1 MQKRRG
7 DRMREIMISSTVMI
21 LLVMLFR
28 VIFRGK
34 VRHCLIYAM
43 WLFVALRL
51 LVPVN
56 IGTFSFGVSGM
67 MNQVQDHTENTKEIE
82 NDKMQ
87 EGSLNTLVL
96 HKNTTTN
103 SKMTV
108 PEEKETPAQI
118 SAQEKMQEA
127 WKAYKDKIWLAGTGS
142 ILLVVLVA
150 NIFYVHKLKKNR
162 KSFDKFR
169 EGKLPVY
176 VTENVQVPC
185 LYGVFKTAIY
195 LPVQRLDQ
203 LTEEQVK
210 WIICHEECHYR
221 QRDHIWS
228 LLRILL
234 TAVYWFHP
242 LVWAA
247 AYLSKKDAE
256 ISCDEKVL
264 ANSNLTQKI
273 AYGKTLICVAS
284 RDRKLSVF
292 YPTTAVVGTKKELK
306 NRMRKIVE
314 ENKYKRKAKVVLA
327 VIMATSVV
335 FTFSGC
341 GNVTQKDAQN
351 SSATS
356 DKIEKLQTTKND
368 NSKAVEQEKD
378 TIKDDT
384 KWNEKFTD
392 FLKENQK
399 KYKLFSVVAVGEKR
413 EPVLLVSKK
422 QYASDVLDGL
432 SGKIRTDVTETSEP
446 MKIKTGADVYVLQG
460 DEVKKIDS
468 ISCSSSG
475 EWIHVNEGKVYVD
488 THHSLTGFEW
498 NDGKWTS
505 NEIAQKMDKDYENY
519 DTEFAKQFFWN
530 FEVADSVI
538 FWNNTSKNRKKIET
552 YAVRKN
558 MEERVNNFIR
568 KQIKEGRQ
576 AYIVCPLVEEN
587 EDMEGLQSVIEL
599 AERYQK
605 ETFSEY
611 KVAYLHGKM
620 KPKEK
625 DEIMLKFKDGE
636 IQILIATT
644 VIEVGVNVPNA
655 SIMVVENAE
664 RFGLAQ
670 LHQLRGRV
678 GRGEYQSYCILKYE
692 GNGDTIRQ
700 RMKVMCDTND
710 GFVIS
715 EKDLELRGSGDFFG
729 TEQHGLPEFK
739 IANLFEDIGTLK
751 KVQGLAIKIMED
763 DPLLEKEKNKKLNE
777 LVKEKFSSR
786 IEI

>member
-1 MQKRRG
+1 
-7 DRMREIMISSTVMI
+7 MREIMISSTVMI

-67 MNQVQDHTENTKEIE
+67 MNQVQNHTENTKEIE
-82 NDKMQ
+82 TDKMQ

-108 PEEKETPAQI
+108 LEEKETPAQI

-176 VTENVQVPC
+176 VTESVQVPC

-195 LPVQRLDQ
+195 LPAQRLDQ

-221 QRDHIWS
+221 QGDHIWS

-327 VIMATSVV
+327 VIMVTSVV

-368 NSKAVEQEKD
+368 NSKAAEQEKD

-399 KYKLFSVVAVGEKR
+399 KYKLFSVVTVGEKR

-432 SGKIRTDVTETSEP
+432 SSKIRTDVTETSEP

-552 YAVRKN
+552 DSYGSDSVFRVRLVDGG
-558 MEERVNNFIR
+558 VNFENQAGSDIVRDLKKTEQTVFVCDTSAIY
-568 KQIKEGRQ
+568 KKENKPVLWFNCVNDKKEQRIWSASPSVWDQ
-576 AYIVCPLVEEN
+576 TKWEQYYIV
-587 EDMEGLQSVIEL
+587 EGKK
-599 AERYQK
+599 K
-605 ETFSEY
+605 ESTMLRLRPATFFGKGKAGYEWQQF
-611 KVAYLHGKM
+611 YLT
-620 KPKEK
+620 
-625 DEIMLKFKDGE
+625 KDGKE
-636 IQILIATT
+636 HVTDEDSIIYEPDAVTQEDVDKMGAFIDHLWKNRLEKAECLISTY
-644 VIEVGVNVPNA
+644 EYLDMYSGYGD
-655 SIMVVENAE
+655 IMHEKL
-664 RFGLAQ
+664 LA
-670 LHQLRGRV
+670 
-678 GRGEYQSYCILKYE
+678 
-692 GNGDTIRQ
+692 
-700 RMKVMCDTND
+700 
-710 GFVIS
+710 
-715 EKDLELRGSGDFFG
+715 
-729 TEQHGLPEFK
+729 
-739 IANLFEDIGTLK
+739 
-751 KVQGLAIKIMED
+751 
-763 DPLLEKEKNKKLNE
+763 EKEKMK
-777 LVKEKFSSR
+777 
-786 IEI
+786 

>member
-1 MQKRRG
+1 
-7 DRMREIMISSTVMI
+7 MREIMISSTVMI

-67 MNQVQDHTENTKEIE
+67 MNQVQNHTENTKEIE
-82 NDKMQ
+82 NEKMQ

-142 ILLVVLVA
+142 ILLVVLAA

-195 LPVQRLDQ
+195 LPAQRLDQ

-221 QRDHIWS
+221 QGDHIWS

-264 ANSNLTQKI
+264 ANSNMTQKI

-327 VIMATSVV
+327 VIMVTSVV

-368 NSKAVEQEKD
+368 NSKAAEQEKD

-399 KYKLFSVVAVGEKR
+399 KYKLFSVVTVGEKR
-413 EPVLLVSKK
+413 ESVLLVSKK

-432 SGKIRTDVTETSEP
+432 SSKIRTDVTETSEP

-530 FEVADSVI
+530 FEVVDSVI

-552 YAVRKN
+552 DSYGSDSVFRVRLVDGG
-558 MEERVNNFIR
+558 VNFENQAGSDIVRDLKKTEQTVFVCDTSAIY
-568 KQIKEGRQ
+568 KKENKPVIWFNCVNDKKEQRIWSASPSVWDQ
-576 AYIVCPLVEEN
+576 SKWEQYYTVE
-587 EDMEGLQSVIEL
+587 GKK
-599 AERYQK
+599 K
-605 ETFSEY
+605 ESTMLRLRPATFSGKGKAGYEWQQF
-611 KVAYLHGKM
+611 YLT
-620 KPKEK
+620 
-625 DEIMLKFKDGE
+625 KDGKE
-636 IQILIATT
+636 HVTDEDSIIYDPDAVTQEDVDNMGAFIDHLWKNRLEKAECLISTY
-644 VIEVGVNVPNA
+644 EYLDMYSGYGD
-655 SIMVVENAE
+655 IMHEKL
-664 RFGLAQ
+664 LA
-670 LHQLRGRV
+670 
-678 GRGEYQSYCILKYE
+678 
-692 GNGDTIRQ
+692 
-700 RMKVMCDTND
+700 
-710 GFVIS
+710 
-715 EKDLELRGSGDFFG
+715 
-729 TEQHGLPEFK
+729 
-739 IANLFEDIGTLK
+739 
-751 KVQGLAIKIMED
+751 
-763 DPLLEKEKNKKLNE
+763 EKEKME
-777 LVKEKFSSR
+777 
-786 IEI
+786 

>member
-1 MQKRRG
+1 
-7 DRMREIMISSTVMI
+7 MREIMISSTVMI

-67 MNQVQDHTENTKEIE
+67 MNQVQNHTENTKEIE
-82 NDKMQ
+82 TDKMQ

-118 SAQEKMQEA
+118 SAQEKLQEA
-127 WKAYKDKIWLAGTGS
+127 WKAYKDKIWLAGTCS
-142 ILLVVLVA
+142 ILLVVLAA

-195 LPVQRLDQ
+195 LPAQRLDQ

-221 QRDHIWS
+221 QGDHIWS

-264 ANSNLTQKI
+264 ANSNMTQKI

-327 VIMATSVV
+327 VIMVTSVV

-368 NSKAVEQEKD
+368 NSKAAEQEKD

-399 KYKLFSVVAVGEKR
+399 KYKLFSVVTVGEKR

-432 SGKIRTDVTETSEP
+432 SGKIRTDVTGTSEP

-552 YAVRKN
+552 DSYGSDSVFRVRLVDGG
-558 MEERVNNFIR
+558 VNFENQAGRGIVRDLKKTEQTVFVCDTSAIY
-568 KQIKEGRQ
+568 KKENKPVIWFNCVNDKKEQRIWSASPSVWDQ
-576 AYIVCPLVEEN
+576 SKWEQYYTVE
-587 EDMEGLQSVIEL
+587 GKK
-599 AERYQK
+599 K
-605 ETFSEY
+605 ESTMLRLRPATFSGKGKAGYEWQQF
-611 KVAYLHGKM
+611 YLT
-620 KPKEK
+620 
-625 DEIMLKFKDGE
+625 KDGKE
-636 IQILIATT
+636 HVTDEDSIIYDPDAVTQEDVDNMGAFIDHLWKNRLEKAECLISTY
-644 VIEVGVNVPNA
+644 EYLDMYSGYGD
-655 SIMVVENAE
+655 IMHEKL
-664 RFGLAQ
+664 LA
-670 LHQLRGRV
+670 
-678 GRGEYQSYCILKYE
+678 
-692 GNGDTIRQ
+692 
-700 RMKVMCDTND
+700 
-710 GFVIS
+710 
-715 EKDLELRGSGDFFG
+715 
-729 TEQHGLPEFK
+729 
-739 IANLFEDIGTLK
+739 
-751 KVQGLAIKIMED
+751 
-763 DPLLEKEKNKKLNE
+763 EKEKKK
-777 LVKEKFSSR
+777 
-786 IEI
+786 

>member
-1 MQKRRG
+1 
-7 DRMREIMISSTVMI
+7 MREIMISSTVMI

-67 MNQVQDHTENTKEIE
+67 MNQVQNHTENTKEIE
-82 NDKMQ
+82 TDKMQ

-118 SAQEKMQEA
+118 SAQEKLQEA
-127 WKAYKDKIWLAGTGS
+127 WKAYKDKIWLAGTCS
-142 ILLVVLVA
+142 ILLVVLAA

-195 LPVQRLDQ
+195 LPAQRLDQ

-221 QRDHIWS
+221 QGDHIWS

-264 ANSNLTQKI
+264 ANSNMTQKI

-292 YPTTAVVGTKKELK
+292 YLTTAVVGTKKELK

-327 VIMATSVV
+327 VIMVTSVV

-368 NSKAVEQEKD
+368 NSKAAEQEKD

-399 KYKLFSVVAVGEKR
+399 KYKLFSVVTVGEKR

-432 SGKIRTDVTETSEP
+432 SGKIRTDVTGTSEP

-552 YAVRKN
+552 DSYGSDSVFRVRLVDGG
-558 MEERVNNFIR
+558 VNFENQAGRGIVRDLKKTEQTVFVCDTSAIY
-568 KQIKEGRQ
+568 KKENKPVIWFNCVNDKKEQRIWSASPSVWDQ
-576 AYIVCPLVEEN
+576 TKWEQYYIV
-587 EDMEGLQSVIEL
+587 EGKK
-599 AERYQK
+599 K
-605 ETFSEY
+605 ESTMLRLRPATFSGKGKAGYEWQQF
-611 KVAYLHGKM
+611 YLT
-620 KPKEK
+620 
-625 DEIMLKFKDGE
+625 KDGKE
-636 IQILIATT
+636 HVTDEDSIIYDPDSVTQEDVDNMGAFIDHLWKNRLEKAECLISTY
-644 VIEVGVNVPNA
+644 EYLDMYSGYGD
-655 SIMVVENAE
+655 IMHEKL
-664 RFGLAQ
+664 LA
-670 LHQLRGRV
+670 
-678 GRGEYQSYCILKYE
+678 
-692 GNGDTIRQ
+692 
-700 RMKVMCDTND
+700 
-710 GFVIS
+710 
-715 EKDLELRGSGDFFG
+715 
-729 TEQHGLPEFK
+729 
-739 IANLFEDIGTLK
+739 
-751 KVQGLAIKIMED
+751 
-763 DPLLEKEKNKKLNE
+763 EKEKME
-777 LVKEKFSSR
+777 
-786 IEI
+786 

>member
-1 MQKRRG
+1 
-7 DRMREIMISSTVMI
+7 MREIMISSTVMI

-28 VIFRGK
+28 VIFRGT

-43 WLFVALRL
+43 WFFVALRL

-67 MNQVQDHTENTKEIE
+67 MNQVQNHTENTKEIE

-118 SAQEKMQEA
+118 SAQEKLQEA
-127 WKAYKDKIWLAGTGS
+127 WKAYKDKIWLAGTCS
-142 ILLVVLVA
+142 ILLVVLAA

-185 LYGVFKTAIY
+185 LYGVFKKAIY
-195 LPVQRLDQ
+195 LPAQRLDQ

-221 QRDHIWS
+221 QGDHIWL

-368 NSKAVEQEKD
+368 NSKAAEQEKD

-399 KYKLFSVVAVGEKR
+399 KYKLFSVVTVGEKR

-505 NEIAQKMDKDYENY
+505 NEIAQKMDKDYKNY

-552 YAVRKN
+552 DSYGSDSVFRVRLVDGGVNFENQAGRGIVRDLKKTEQTVFVCDTSAIYKKENKPVIWFNCVNDKKEQRIWSASPSVWDQTKWEQYYVITSGSKKKDGTMLRLRPATFSGKGKAGYEWQQFYLTKDGKEHVTDEDSIIYDPDAVTQEDVDKMGAFIDHLWKN
-558 MEERVNNFIR
+558 RLEKAECLISTY
-568 KQIKEGRQ
+568 E
-576 AYIVCPLVEEN
+576 YL
-587 EDMEGLQSVIEL
+587 DMYSDYGDIMHEKLL
-599 AERYQK
+599 AE
-605 ETFSEY
+605 EE
-611 KVAYLHGKM
+611 KM
-620 KPKEK
+620 E
-625 DEIMLKFKDGE
+625 
-636 IQILIATT
+636 
-644 VIEVGVNVPNA
+644 
-655 SIMVVENAE
+655 
-664 RFGLAQ
+664 
-670 LHQLRGRV
+670 
-678 GRGEYQSYCILKYE
+678 
-692 GNGDTIRQ
+692 
-700 RMKVMCDTND
+700 
-710 GFVIS
+710 
-715 EKDLELRGSGDFFG
+715 
-729 TEQHGLPEFK
+729 
-739 IANLFEDIGTLK
+739 
-751 KVQGLAIKIMED
+751 
-763 DPLLEKEKNKKLNE
+763 
-777 LVKEKFSSR
+777 
-786 IEI
+786 

>member
-1 MQKRRG
+1 
-7 DRMREIMISSTVMI
+7 MREIMISSTVMI

-82 NDKMQ
+82 TDKMQ

-127 WKAYKDKIWLAGTGS
+127 WKAYKDKIWLAGTCS
-142 ILLVVLVA
+142 ILLVVLAA

-195 LPVQRLDQ
+195 LPAQRLDQ

-221 QRDHIWS
+221 QGDHIWS

-327 VIMATSVV
+327 VIMVTSVV

-368 NSKAVEQEKD
+368 NSKAAEQEKD

-399 KYKLFSVVAVGEKR
+399 KYKLFSVVTVGEKR

-552 YAVRKN
+552 DSYGSDSVFRVRLVDGG
-558 MEERVNNFIR
+558 VNFENQAGRGIVRDLKKTEQTVFVCDTSAIY
-568 KQIKEGRQ
+568 KKENKPVIWFNCVNDKKEQRIWSASPSVWDQ
-576 AYIVCPLVEEN
+576 TKWEQYYIV
-587 EDMEGLQSVIEL
+587 EGKK
-599 AERYQK
+599 K
-605 ETFSEY
+605 ESTMLRLRPATFFGKGKAGYEWQQF
-611 KVAYLHGKM
+611 YLT
-620 KPKEK
+620 
-625 DEIMLKFKDGE
+625 KDGKE
-636 IQILIATT
+636 HVTDEDSIIYDPDAVTQEDVDKMGAFIDHLWKNRLEKAECLISTY
-644 VIEVGVNVPNA
+644 EYLDMYSGYGD
-655 SIMVVENAE
+655 IMHEKL
-664 RFGLAQ
+664 LA
-670 LHQLRGRV
+670 
-678 GRGEYQSYCILKYE
+678 
-692 GNGDTIRQ
+692 
-700 RMKVMCDTND
+700 
-710 GFVIS
+710 
-715 EKDLELRGSGDFFG
+715 
-729 TEQHGLPEFK
+729 
-739 IANLFEDIGTLK
+739 
-751 KVQGLAIKIMED
+751 
-763 DPLLEKEKNKKLNE
+763 EKEKME
-777 LVKEKFSSR
+777 
-786 IEI
+786 

>member
-1 MQKRRG
+1 
-7 DRMREIMISSTVMI
+7 MREIMISSTVMI

-67 MNQVQDHTENTKEIE
+67 MNQVQNHTENTKEIE
-82 NDKMQ
+82 TDKMQ

-118 SAQEKMQEA
+118 SAQEKLQEA
-127 WKAYKDKIWLAGTGS
+127 WKAYKDKIWLAGTCS
-142 ILLVVLVA
+142 ILLVVLAA

-176 VTENVQVPC
+176 VTESVQVPC

-195 LPVQRLDQ
+195 LPAQRLDQ

-368 NSKAVEQEKD
+368 NSKVAEQEKD

-399 KYKLFSVVAVGEKR
+399 KYKLFSVVTVGEKR

-552 YAVRKN
+552 DSYGSDSVFRVRLVDGG
-558 MEERVNNFIR
+558 VNFENQAGSDIVRDLKKTEQTVFVCDTSAIY
-568 KQIKEGRQ
+568 KKENKPVIWFNCVNDKKEQRIWSASPSVWDQ
-576 AYIVCPLVEEN
+576 SKWEQYYTVE
-587 EDMEGLQSVIEL
+587 GKK
-599 AERYQK
+599 K
-605 ETFSEY
+605 ESTMLRLRPAAFSGKGKAGYEWQQF
-611 KVAYLHGKM
+611 YLT
-620 KPKEK
+620 
-625 DEIMLKFKDGE
+625 KDGKE
-636 IQILIATT
+636 HVTDEDSIIYDPDAVTQEDVDKMGAFIDHLWKNRLEKAECLISTY
-644 VIEVGVNVPNA
+644 EYLDMYSGYGD
-655 SIMVVENAE
+655 IMHEKL
-664 RFGLAQ
+664 LA
-670 LHQLRGRV
+670 
-678 GRGEYQSYCILKYE
+678 
-692 GNGDTIRQ
+692 
-700 RMKVMCDTND
+700 
-710 GFVIS
+710 
-715 EKDLELRGSGDFFG
+715 
-729 TEQHGLPEFK
+729 
-739 IANLFEDIGTLK
+739 
-751 KVQGLAIKIMED
+751 
-763 DPLLEKEKNKKLNE
+763 EKEKMK
-777 LVKEKFSSR
+777 
-786 IEI
+786 

>member
-1 MQKRRG
+1 
-7 DRMREIMISSTVMI
+7 MREIMISSTVMI

-67 MNQVQDHTENTKEIE
+67 MNQVQNHTENTKEIE
-82 NDKMQ
+82 TDKMQ

-118 SAQEKMQEA
+118 SAQEKLQEA
-127 WKAYKDKIWLAGTGS
+127 WKAYKDKIWLAGTCS
-142 ILLVVLVA
+142 ILLVVLAA

-195 LPVQRLDQ
+195 LPAQRLDQ

-221 QRDHIWS
+221 QGDHIWS

-264 ANSNLTQKI
+264 ANSNMTQKI

-327 VIMATSVV
+327 VIMVTSVV

-368 NSKAVEQEKD
+368 NSKAAEQEKD

-399 KYKLFSVVAVGEKR
+399 KYKLFSVVTVGEKR

-432 SGKIRTDVTETSEP
+432 SGKIRTDVTGTSEP

-552 YAVRKN
+552 DSYGSDSVFRVRLVDGG
-558 MEERVNNFIR
+558 VNFENQAGRGIVRDLKKTEQTVFVCDTSAIY
-568 KQIKEGRQ
+568 KKENKPVIWFNCVNDKKEQRIWSASPSVWDQ
-576 AYIVCPLVEEN
+576 TKWEQYYIV
-587 EDMEGLQSVIEL
+587 EGKK
-599 AERYQK
+599 K
-605 ETFSEY
+605 ESTMLRLRPATFSGKGKAGY
-611 KVAYLHGKM
+611 KWQQFYLT
-620 KPKEK
+620 
-625 DEIMLKFKDGE
+625 KDGKE
-636 IQILIATT
+636 HVTDEDSIIYDPDSVTQEDVDNMGAFIDHLWKNRLEKAECLISTY
-644 VIEVGVNVPNA
+644 EYLDMYSGYGD
-655 SIMVVENAE
+655 IMHEKL
-664 RFGLAQ
+664 LA
-670 LHQLRGRV
+670 
-678 GRGEYQSYCILKYE
+678 
-692 GNGDTIRQ
+692 
-700 RMKVMCDTND
+700 
-710 GFVIS
+710 
-715 EKDLELRGSGDFFG
+715 
-729 TEQHGLPEFK
+729 
-739 IANLFEDIGTLK
+739 
-751 KVQGLAIKIMED
+751 
-763 DPLLEKEKNKKLNE
+763 EKEKME
-777 LVKEKFSSR
+777 
-786 IEI
+786 

>member
-1 MQKRRG
+1 
-7 DRMREIMISSTVMI
+7 MRELMISSTVMI

-28 VIFRGK
+28 VIFHGK

-51 LVPVN
+51 LIPVN

-67 MNQVQDHTENTKEIE
+67 MNQVQNHTENTKEIE
-82 NDKMQ
+82 IDKMQ
-87 EGSLNTLVL
+87 EGSSNTVVL
-96 HKNTTTN
+96 HKNTTAN
-103 SKMTV
+103 SKITV
-108 PEEKETPAQI
+108 PEAKETPAQI
-118 SAQEKMQEA
+118 SVQEKLQEV
-127 WKAYKDKIWLAGTGS
+127 WNVYKDKIWLAGTCC
-142 ILLVVLVA
+142 ILLVVLAA

-185 LYGVFKTAIY
+185 LYGVLKTAIY
-195 LPVQRLDQ
+195 LPAQRLDQ

-221 QRDHIWS
+221 QGDHIWS

-264 ANSNLTQKI
+264 VNSNLTQKI
-273 AYGKTLICVAS
+273 AYGRTLICVAS
-284 RDRKLSVF
+284 KEQKMSVF
-292 YPTTAVVGTKKELK
+292 YPTTAAAGTKKELK

-314 ENKYKRKAKVVLA
+314 ENKYKRKAKVILA
-327 VIMATSVV
+327 VFMAASVV

-341 GNVTQKDAQN
+341 GNVTQKEAQN

-356 DKIEKLQTTKND
+356 DKTEKLQTTKND
-368 NSKAVEQEKD
+368 NSKAAEQEKD
-378 TIKDDT
+378 TIKDYT

-392 FLKENQK
+392 FLKENEK
-399 KYKLFSVVAVGEKR
+399 KYKLFSVVTVGENR

-432 SGKIRTDVTETSEP
+432 SSKIRTDVTGTGEP

-530 FEVADSVI
+530 FDVADSVI

-552 YAVRKN
+552 DSYGSDSVFRVRLVDGG
-558 MEERVNNFIR
+558 VNFENQAGRGIVRDLKKTEQTVFVCDTSAIY
-568 KQIKEGRQ
+568 KKENKSVIWFNCVNDKKEQRIWSASPSVWDQ
-576 AYIVCPLVEEN
+576 TKWEQYYIV
-587 EDMEGLQSVIEL
+587 EGKK
-599 AERYQK
+599 K
-605 ETFSEY
+605 ESTMLRLRPATFFGKGKAGYEWQQF
-611 KVAYLHGKM
+611 YLT
-620 KPKEK
+620 
-625 DEIMLKFKDGE
+625 KDGKE
-636 IQILIATT
+636 HVTDEDSIIYDPDAVTQEDVDKMGAFIDHLWKNRLEKAECLISTY
-644 VIEVGVNVPNA
+644 EYLDMYSGYGD
-655 SIMVVENAE
+655 IMHEKL
-664 RFGLAQ
+664 LA
-670 LHQLRGRV
+670 
-678 GRGEYQSYCILKYE
+678 
-692 GNGDTIRQ
+692 
-700 RMKVMCDTND
+700 
-710 GFVIS
+710 
-715 EKDLELRGSGDFFG
+715 
-729 TEQHGLPEFK
+729 
-739 IANLFEDIGTLK
+739 
-751 KVQGLAIKIMED
+751 
-763 DPLLEKEKNKKLNE
+763 EKEKME
-777 LVKEKFSSR
+777 
-786 IEI
+786 

>member
-1 MQKRRG
+1 
-7 DRMREIMISSTVMI
+7 MREIMISSTVMI

-67 MNQVQDHTENTKEIE
+67 MNQVQNHTENTKEIE
-82 NDKMQ
+82 TDKMQ
-87 EGSLNTLVL
+87 ECSLNTLVL

-118 SAQEKMQEA
+118 SAQEKLQEA
-127 WKAYKDKIWLAGTGS
+127 WKAYKDKIWLAGTCS
-142 ILLVVLVA
+142 ILLVVLAA

-195 LPVQRLDQ
+195 LPAQRLDQ

-221 QRDHIWS
+221 QGDHIWS

-264 ANSNLTQKI
+264 ANSNMTQKI

-327 VIMATSVV
+327 VIMVTSVV

-368 NSKAVEQEKD
+368 NSKAAEQEKD

-399 KYKLFSVVAVGEKR
+399 KYKLFSVVTVGEKR

-432 SGKIRTDVTETSEP
+432 SGKIRTDVTGTSEP

-552 YAVRKN
+552 DSYGSDSVFRVRLVDGG
-558 MEERVNNFIR
+558 VNFENQAGRGIVRDLKKTEQTVFVCDTSAIY
-568 KQIKEGRQ
+568 KKENKPVIWFNCVNDKKEQRIWSASPSVWDQ
-576 AYIVCPLVEEN
+576 TKWEQYYIV
-587 EDMEGLQSVIEL
+587 EGKK
-599 AERYQK
+599 K
-605 ETFSEY
+605 ESTMLRLRPATFSGKGKAGYEWQQF
-611 KVAYLHGKM
+611 YLT
-620 KPKEK
+620 
-625 DEIMLKFKDGE
+625 KDGKE
-636 IQILIATT
+636 HVTDEDSIIYDPDSVTQEDVDNMGAFIDHLWKNRLEKAECLISTY
-644 VIEVGVNVPNA
+644 EYLDMYSGYGD
-655 SIMVVENAE
+655 IMHEKL
-664 RFGLAQ
+664 LA
-670 LHQLRGRV
+670 
-678 GRGEYQSYCILKYE
+678 
-692 GNGDTIRQ
+692 
-700 RMKVMCDTND
+700 
-710 GFVIS
+710 
-715 EKDLELRGSGDFFG
+715 
-729 TEQHGLPEFK
+729 
-739 IANLFEDIGTLK
+739 
-751 KVQGLAIKIMED
+751 
-763 DPLLEKEKNKKLNE
+763 EKEKME
-777 LVKEKFSSR
+777 
-786 IEI
+786 

>member
-67 MNQVQDHTENTKEIE
+67 MNQVQNHTENTKEIE
-82 NDKMQ
+82 TDKMQ

-118 SAQEKMQEA
+118 SAQEKLQEA
-127 WKAYKDKIWLAGTGS
+127 WKAYKDKIWLAGTCS
-142 ILLVVLVA
+142 ILLVVLAA

-195 LPVQRLDQ
+195 LPAQRLDK

-221 QRDHIWS
+221 QGDHIWS

-264 ANSNLTQKI
+264 ANSNMTQKI

-327 VIMATSVV
+327 VIMVTSVV

-341 GNVTQKDAQN
+341 GNVMNCNHPIVRKFIIDCLRYWVINYRVDGFRFDLASILSRDQNGAPMENPPILQGLACDPILAKAKLIAEAWDAGGLYQVGSFPSWSRWAEWNGRYRDDMRRFLKGDGGMAGTAITRITGSRDLYDPAHRGISASVNFLTCHDGFTLYDLYSYNMKHNEKNGWENTDGDNNGNSWNCGAEGATDDPEIEGLRRRMVKNAFATLMCSRGPAMFFAGDEFCNTQFGNNNSYCQDNITSWLDWNRLEEYKEIHDFFRYMIRLRKDNAILR
-351 SSATS
+351 
-356 DKIEKLQTTKND
+356 KTTKPAACKLPEISIHNGFPWNGGTDNNSRLIGIMYAGRDEND
-368 NSKAVEQEKD
+368 
-378 TIKDDT
+378 IRDDIVFYCMNAYWET
-384 KWNEKFTD
+384 LIMQLPELPMGMQWKVCVNT
-392 FLKENQK
+392 FLP
-399 KYKLFSVVAVGEKR
+399 YK
-413 EPVLLVSKK
+413 
-422 QYASDVLDGL
+422 
-432 SGKIRTDVTETSEP
+432 
-446 MKIKTGADVYVLQG
+446 
-460 DEVKKIDS
+460 
-468 ISCSSSG
+468 
-475 EWIHVNEGKVYVD
+475 
-488 THHSLTGFEW
+488 
-498 NDGKWTS
+498 DGK
-505 NEIAQKMDKDYENY
+505 NVEEQ
-519 DTEFAKQFFWN
+519 TEFYY
-530 FEVADSVI
+530 
-538 FWNNTSKNRKKIET
+538 KKS
-552 YAVRKN
+552 
-558 MEERVNNFIR
+558 
-568 KQIKEGRQ
+568 
-576 AYIVCPLVEEN
+576 L
-587 EDMEGLQSVIEL
+587 
-599 AERYQK
+599 
-605 ETFSEY
+605 
-611 KVAYLHGKM
+611 KVPPRTVM
-620 KPKEK
+620 
-625 DEIMLKFKDGE
+625 
-636 IQILIATT
+636 ILIA
-644 VIEVGVNVPNA
+644 E
-655 SIMVVENAE
+655 EN
-664 RFGLAQ
+664 Q
-670 LHQLRGRV
+670 
-678 GRGEYQSYCILKYE
+678 
-692 GNGDTIRQ
+692 
-700 RMKVMCDTND
+700 
-710 GFVIS
+710 
-715 EKDLELRGSGDFFG
+715 
-729 TEQHGLPEFK
+729 
-739 IANLFEDIGTLK
+739 
-751 KVQGLAIKIMED
+751 
-763 DPLLEKEKNKKLNE
+763 
-777 LVKEKFSSR
+777 
-786 IEI
+786 

>member
-1 MQKRRG
+1 
-7 DRMREIMISSTVMI
+7 MREIMISSTVMI

-56 IGTFSFGVSGM
+56 IGSFSFGVSGM
-67 MNQVQDHTENTKEIE
+67 MNQVQNHTENTKEIE
-82 NDKMQ
+82 TDKMQ
-87 EGSLNTLVL
+87 EGSSNTVVL
-96 HKNTTTN
+96 HKNITTN

-127 WKAYKDKIWLAGTGS
+127 WKAYKDKIWLAGTCS

-185 LYGVFKTAIY
+185 LYGVLKTAIY
-195 LPVQRLDQ
+195 LPAQRLDQ

-368 NSKAVEQEKD
+368 NSKAAEQEKD

-399 KYKLFSVVAVGEKR
+399 KYKLFSVVTVGEKR

-432 SGKIRTDVTETSEP
+432 SSKIRTDVTETSEP
-446 MKIKTGADVYVLQG
+446 MKIKTGADVYVLQD

-552 YAVRKN
+552 DSYGSDSVFRVRLVDGG
-558 MEERVNNFIR
+558 VNFENQAGSDIVRDLKKTEQTVFVCDTSAIY
-568 KQIKEGRQ
+568 KKENKPVLWFNCVNDKKEQRIWSASPSVWDQ
-576 AYIVCPLVEEN
+576 TKWEQYYIV
-587 EDMEGLQSVIEL
+587 EGKK
-599 AERYQK
+599 K
-605 ETFSEY
+605 ESTMLRLRPATFSGKGKAGYEWQQF
-611 KVAYLHGKM
+611 YLT
-620 KPKEK
+620 
-625 DEIMLKFKDGE
+625 KDGKE
-636 IQILIATT
+636 HVTDEDSIIYDPDAVTQEDVDKMGAFIDHLWKNRLEKAECLISTY
-644 VIEVGVNVPNA
+644 EYLDMYSGYGD
-655 SIMVVENAE
+655 IMHEKL
-664 RFGLAQ
+664 LA
-670 LHQLRGRV
+670 
-678 GRGEYQSYCILKYE
+678 
-692 GNGDTIRQ
+692 
-700 RMKVMCDTND
+700 
-710 GFVIS
+710 
-715 EKDLELRGSGDFFG
+715 
-729 TEQHGLPEFK
+729 
-739 IANLFEDIGTLK
+739 
-751 KVQGLAIKIMED
+751 
-763 DPLLEKEKNKKLNE
+763 EKEKME
-777 LVKEKFSSR
+777 
-786 IEI
+786 

>member
-7 DRMREIMISSTVMI
+7 DRMREIMISSTIMI

-28 VIFRGK
+28 IIFRGK

-67 MNQVQDHTENTKEIE
+67 MNQVQNHTENTKEIE
-82 NDKMQ
+82 TDKMQ
-87 EGSLNTLVL
+87 EGSSNTVVL
-96 HKNTTTN
+96 HKNTTAN
-103 SKMTV
+103 SKITV
-108 PEEKETPAQI
+108 TEEKETPTQI
-118 SAQEKMQEA
+118 SAQEKLQEA
-127 WKAYKDKIWLAGTGS
+127 WKAYKDKIWLAGTCC
-142 ILLVVLVA
+142 ILLVVLAA

-185 LYGVFKTAIY
+185 LYGMLKTAIY
-195 LPVQRLDQ
+195 LPAQRIDQ

-221 QRDHIWS
+221 QGDHIWS

-264 ANSNLTQKI
+264 VNSNLTQKI
-273 AYGKTLICVAS
+273 AYGRTLICVAS
-284 RDRKLSVF
+284 KEQKMSVF
-292 YPTTAVVGTKKELK
+292 YPTTAAAGTKKELK

-314 ENKYKRKAKVVLA
+314 EYKYKRKARVILA
-327 VIMATSVV
+327 VFMATSVV

-368 NSKAVEQEKD
+368 NSKAAEQEKD

-399 KYKLFSVVAVGEKR
+399 KYKLFSVVTVGEKR

-422 QYASDVLDGL
+422 QYASDVLDVL
-432 SGKIRTDVTETSEP
+432 SGKIRTDVTGTSEP

-552 YAVRKN
+552 DSYGSDSVFRVRLVDGG
-558 MEERVNNFIR
+558 VNFENQAGSDIVRDLKKTEQTVFVCDTSAIY
-568 KQIKEGRQ
+568 KKENKPVIWFNCVNDKKEQRIWSASPSVWDQ
-576 AYIVCPLVEEN
+576 TKWEQYYIV
-587 EDMEGLQSVIEL
+587 EGKK
-599 AERYQK
+599 K
-605 ETFSEY
+605 ESTMLRLRPVTFSGKGKAGYEWQQF
-611 KVAYLHGKM
+611 YLT
-620 KPKEK
+620 
-625 DEIMLKFKDGE
+625 KDGKE
-636 IQILIATT
+636 HVTDEDSIIYDPDAVTQEDVDKMGAFIDHLWKNRLEKAECLISTY
-644 VIEVGVNVPNA
+644 EYLDMYSGYGD
-655 SIMVVENAE
+655 IMHEKL
-664 RFGLAQ
+664 LA
-670 LHQLRGRV
+670 
-678 GRGEYQSYCILKYE
+678 
-692 GNGDTIRQ
+692 
-700 RMKVMCDTND
+700 
-710 GFVIS
+710 
-715 EKDLELRGSGDFFG
+715 
-729 TEQHGLPEFK
+729 
-739 IANLFEDIGTLK
+739 
-751 KVQGLAIKIMED
+751 
-763 DPLLEKEKNKKLNE
+763 EKEKMK
-777 LVKEKFSSR
+777 
-786 IEI
+786 

>member
-1 MQKRRG
+1 
-7 DRMREIMISSTVMI
+7 MREIMISSTVMI

-67 MNQVQDHTENTKEIE
+67 MNQVQNHTENTKEIE
-82 NDKMQ
+82 TDKMQ

-118 SAQEKMQEA
+118 SAQEKLQEA
-127 WKAYKDKIWLAGTGS
+127 WKAYKDKIWLAGTCS
-142 ILLVVLVA
+142 ILLVVLAA

-195 LPVQRLDQ
+195 LPAQRLDQ

-221 QRDHIWS
+221 QGDHIWS

-234 TAVYWFHP
+234 TAVYWFHL

-264 ANSNLTQKI
+264 ANSNMTQKI

-327 VIMATSVV
+327 VIMVTSVV

-368 NSKAVEQEKD
+368 NSKAAEQEKD

-399 KYKLFSVVAVGEKR
+399 KYKLFSVVTVGEKR

-432 SGKIRTDVTETSEP
+432 SGKIRTDVTGTSEP

-552 YAVRKN
+552 DSYGSDSVFRVRLVDGG
-558 MEERVNNFIR
+558 VNFENQAGRGIVRDLKKTEQTVFVCDTSAIY
-568 KQIKEGRQ
+568 KKENKPVIWFNCVNDKKEQRIWSASPSVWDQ
-576 AYIVCPLVEEN
+576 TKWEQYYIV
-587 EDMEGLQSVIEL
+587 EGKK
-599 AERYQK
+599 K
-605 ETFSEY
+605 ESTMLRLRPATFSGKGKAGYEWQQF
-611 KVAYLHGKM
+611 YLT
-620 KPKEK
+620 
-625 DEIMLKFKDGE
+625 KDGKE
-636 IQILIATT
+636 HVTDEDSIIYDPDSVTQEDVDNMGAFIDHLWKNRLEKAECLISTY
-644 VIEVGVNVPNA
+644 EYLDMYSGYGD
-655 SIMVVENAE
+655 IMHEKL
-664 RFGLAQ
+664 LA
-670 LHQLRGRV
+670 
-678 GRGEYQSYCILKYE
+678 
-692 GNGDTIRQ
+692 
-700 RMKVMCDTND
+700 
-710 GFVIS
+710 
-715 EKDLELRGSGDFFG
+715 
-729 TEQHGLPEFK
+729 
-739 IANLFEDIGTLK
+739 
-751 KVQGLAIKIMED
+751 
-763 DPLLEKEKNKKLNE
+763 EKEKME
-777 LVKEKFSSR
+777 
-786 IEI
+786 

>member
-1 MQKRRG
+1 
-7 DRMREIMISSTVMI
+7 MREIMISSTVMI

-67 MNQVQDHTENTKEIE
+67 MNQVQNHTENTKEIE

-87 EGSLNTLVL
+87 EGSLNTFVL

-127 WKAYKDKIWLAGTGS
+127 WKTYKDKIWLAGTCS

-185 LYGVFKTAIY
+185 LYGGVKTAIY
-195 LPVQRLDQ
+195 LPAQRLDQ

-221 QRDHIWS
+221 QGDHIWS

-264 ANSNLTQKI
+264 ENSNLTQKI

-368 NSKAVEQEKD
+368 NSKAAEQEKD

-399 KYKLFSVVAVGEKR
+399 KYKLFSVVTVGEKR

-432 SGKIRTDVTETSEP
+432 SGKMRTDVTGTSEP

-552 YAVRKN
+552 DSYGSDSVFRVRLVDGG
-558 MEERVNNFIR
+558 VNFENQAGRGIVRDLKKTEQTVFVCDTSAIY
-568 KQIKEGRQ
+568 KKENKPVIWFNCVNDKKEQRIWSASPSVWDQ
-576 AYIVCPLVEEN
+576 TKWEQYYIV
-587 EDMEGLQSVIEL
+587 EGKK
-599 AERYQK
+599 K
-605 ETFSEY
+605 ESTMLRLRPATFSGKGKAGYEWQQF
-611 KVAYLHGKM
+611 YLT
-620 KPKEK
+620 
-625 DEIMLKFKDGE
+625 KDGKE
-636 IQILIATT
+636 HVTDEDSIIYDPDAVTQEDVDKMGAFIDHLWKNRLEKAECLISTY
-644 VIEVGVNVPNA
+644 EYLDMYSGYGD
-655 SIMVVENAE
+655 IMHEKL
-664 RFGLAQ
+664 LA
-670 LHQLRGRV
+670 
-678 GRGEYQSYCILKYE
+678 
-692 GNGDTIRQ
+692 
-700 RMKVMCDTND
+700 
-710 GFVIS
+710 
-715 EKDLELRGSGDFFG
+715 
-729 TEQHGLPEFK
+729 
-739 IANLFEDIGTLK
+739 
-751 KVQGLAIKIMED
+751 
-763 DPLLEKEKNKKLNE
+763 EKEKME
-777 LVKEKFSSR
+777 
-786 IEI
+786 

>member
-1 MQKRRG
+1 
-7 DRMREIMISSTVMI
+7 MREIMISSTVMI

-67 MNQVQDHTENTKEIE
+67 MNQVQNHTENTKEIE
-82 NDKMQ
+82 TDKMQ

-108 PEEKETPAQI
+108 LEEKETPAQI

-176 VTENVQVPC
+176 VTESVQVPC

-195 LPVQRLDQ
+195 LPAQRLDQ

-221 QRDHIWS
+221 QGDHIWS

-327 VIMATSVV
+327 VIMVTSVV

-368 NSKAVEQEKD
+368 NSKAAEQEKD

-399 KYKLFSVVAVGEKR
+399 KYKLFSVVTVGEKR

-432 SGKIRTDVTETSEP
+432 SSKIRTDVTETSEP

-552 YAVRKN
+552 DSYGSDSVFRVRLVDGG
-558 MEERVNNFIR
+558 VNFENQAGSDIVRDLKKTEQTVFVCDTSAIY
-568 KQIKEGRQ
+568 KKENKPVLWFNCVNDKKEQRIWSASPSVWDQ
-576 AYIVCPLVEEN
+576 TKWEQYYIV
-587 EDMEGLQSVIEL
+587 EGKK
-599 AERYQK
+599 K
-605 ETFSEY
+605 ESTMLRLHPATFFGKGKAGYEWQQF
-611 KVAYLHGKM
+611 YLT
-620 KPKEK
+620 
-625 DEIMLKFKDGE
+625 KDGKE
-636 IQILIATT
+636 HVTDEDSIIYDPDAVTQEDVDKMGAFIDHLWKNRLEKAECLISTY
-644 VIEVGVNVPNA
+644 EYLDMYSGYGD
-655 SIMVVENAE
+655 IMHEKL
-664 RFGLAQ
+664 LA
-670 LHQLRGRV
+670 
-678 GRGEYQSYCILKYE
+678 
-692 GNGDTIRQ
+692 
-700 RMKVMCDTND
+700 
-710 GFVIS
+710 
-715 EKDLELRGSGDFFG
+715 
-729 TEQHGLPEFK
+729 
-739 IANLFEDIGTLK
+739 
-751 KVQGLAIKIMED
+751 
-763 DPLLEKEKNKKLNE
+763 EKEKMK
-777 LVKEKFSSR
+777 
-786 IEI
+786 

>member
-1 MQKRRG
+1 
-7 DRMREIMISSTVMI
+7 MREIMISSTVMI

-67 MNQVQDHTENTKEIE
+67 MNQVQNHTENTKEIE
-82 NDKMQ
+82 TDKMQ

-108 PEEKETPAQI
+108 PEEKETPTQI

-176 VTENVQVPC
+176 VTESVQVPC

-195 LPVQRLDQ
+195 LPAQRLDQ

-221 QRDHIWS
+221 QGDHIWS

-264 ANSNLTQKI
+264 ANSNMTQKI

-368 NSKAVEQEKD
+368 NSKAAEQEKD

-399 KYKLFSVVAVGEKR
+399 KYKLFSVVTVGEKR

-432 SGKIRTDVTETSEP
+432 SGKIRTDVTGTSEP

-552 YAVRKN
+552 DSYGSDSVFRVRLVDGG
-558 MEERVNNFIR
+558 VNFENQAGRGIVRDLKKTEQTVFVCDTSAIY
-568 KQIKEGRQ
+568 KKENKSVIWFNCVNDKKEQRIWSASPSVWDQ
-576 AYIVCPLVEEN
+576 SKWEQYYIV
-587 EDMEGLQSVIEL
+587 EGKK
-599 AERYQK
+599 K
-605 ETFSEY
+605 ESTMLRLRPATFSGKGKAGYEWQQF
-611 KVAYLHGKM
+611 YLT
-620 KPKEK
+620 
-625 DEIMLKFKDGE
+625 KDGKE
-636 IQILIATT
+636 HVTDEDSIIYDPDAVTQEDVDKMGAFIDHLWKNRLEKAECLISTY
-644 VIEVGVNVPNA
+644 EYLDMYSGYGD
-655 SIMVVENAE
+655 IMHEKL
-664 RFGLAQ
+664 LA
-670 LHQLRGRV
+670 
-678 GRGEYQSYCILKYE
+678 
-692 GNGDTIRQ
+692 
-700 RMKVMCDTND
+700 
-710 GFVIS
+710 
-715 EKDLELRGSGDFFG
+715 
-729 TEQHGLPEFK
+729 
-739 IANLFEDIGTLK
+739 
-751 KVQGLAIKIMED
+751 
-763 DPLLEKEKNKKLNE
+763 EKEKME
-777 LVKEKFSSR
+777 
-786 IEI
+786 

>member
-1 MQKRRG
+1 
-7 DRMREIMISSTVMI
+7 MREIMISSTVMI

-67 MNQVQDHTENTKEIE
+67 MNQVQNHTENTKEIE
-82 NDKMQ
+82 TDKMQ
-87 EGSLNTLVL
+87 EGSSNTVVL
-96 HKNTTTN
+96 HKNITTN

-127 WKAYKDKIWLAGTGS
+127 WKAYKDKIWLAGTCS
-142 ILLVVLVA
+142 ILLVVLAA

-185 LYGVFKTAIY
+185 LYGGFKTAIY
-195 LPVQRLDQ
+195 LPAQRLDQ

-327 VIMATSVV
+327 VIMVTSVV

-368 NSKAVEQEKD
+368 NSKAAEQEKD

-552 YAVRKN
+552 DSYGSDSVFRVRLVDGG
-558 MEERVNNFIR
+558 VNFENQAGSDIVRDLKKTEQTVFVCDTSAIY
-568 KQIKEGRQ
+568 KKENKPVLWFNCVNDKKEQRIWSASPSVWDQ
-576 AYIVCPLVEEN
+576 TKWEQYYIV
-587 EDMEGLQSVIEL
+587 EGKK
-599 AERYQK
+599 K
-605 ETFSEY
+605 ESTMLRLRPATFSGKGKAGYEWQQF
-611 KVAYLHGKM
+611 YLT
-620 KPKEK
+620 
-625 DEIMLKFKDGE
+625 KDGKE
-636 IQILIATT
+636 HVTDEDSIIYDPDAVTQEDVDKMGAFIDHLWKNRLEKAECLISTY
-644 VIEVGVNVPNA
+644 EYLDMYSGYGD
-655 SIMVVENAE
+655 IMHEKL
-664 RFGLAQ
+664 LA
-670 LHQLRGRV
+670 
-678 GRGEYQSYCILKYE
+678 
-692 GNGDTIRQ
+692 
-700 RMKVMCDTND
+700 
-710 GFVIS
+710 
-715 EKDLELRGSGDFFG
+715 
-729 TEQHGLPEFK
+729 
-739 IANLFEDIGTLK
+739 
-751 KVQGLAIKIMED
+751 
-763 DPLLEKEKNKKLNE
+763 EKEKMK
-777 LVKEKFSSR
+777 
-786 IEI
+786 

>member
-1 MQKRRG
+1 
-7 DRMREIMISSTVMI
+7 MREIMISSTVMI

-67 MNQVQDHTENTKEIE
+67 MNQVQNHTENTKEIE
-82 NDKMQ
+82 TDKMQ

-108 PEEKETPAQI
+108 LEEKETPAQI

-176 VTENVQVPC
+176 VTESVQVPC

-195 LPVQRLDQ
+195 LPAQRLDQ

-221 QRDHIWS
+221 QGDHIWS

-327 VIMATSVV
+327 VIMVTSVV

-368 NSKAVEQEKD
+368 NSKAAEQEKD

-399 KYKLFSVVAVGEKR
+399 KYKLFSVVTVGEKR

-552 YAVRKN
+552 DSYGSDSVFRVRLVDGG
-558 MEERVNNFIR
+558 VNFENQAGSDIVRDLKKTEQTVFVCDTSAIY
-568 KQIKEGRQ
+568 KKENKPVLWFNCVNDKKEQRIWSASPSVWDQ
-576 AYIVCPLVEEN
+576 TKWEQYYIV
-587 EDMEGLQSVIEL
+587 EGKK
-599 AERYQK
+599 K
-605 ETFSEY
+605 ESTMLRLRPATFFGKGKAGYEWQQF
-611 KVAYLHGKM
+611 YLT
-620 KPKEK
+620 
-625 DEIMLKFKDGE
+625 KDGKE
-636 IQILIATT
+636 HVTDEDSIIYDPDAVTQEDVDNMGAFIDHLWKNRLEKAECLISTY
-644 VIEVGVNVPNA
+644 EYLDMYSGYGD
-655 SIMVVENAE
+655 IMHEKL
-664 RFGLAQ
+664 LA
-670 LHQLRGRV
+670 
-678 GRGEYQSYCILKYE
+678 
-692 GNGDTIRQ
+692 
-700 RMKVMCDTND
+700 
-710 GFVIS
+710 
-715 EKDLELRGSGDFFG
+715 
-729 TEQHGLPEFK
+729 
-739 IANLFEDIGTLK
+739 
-751 KVQGLAIKIMED
+751 
-763 DPLLEKEKNKKLNE
+763 EKEKMK
-777 LVKEKFSSR
+777 
-786 IEI
+786 

>member
-1 MQKRRG
+1 
-7 DRMREIMISSTVMI
+7 MREIMISSTVMI

-67 MNQVQDHTENTKEIE
+67 MNQVQNHTENTKEIE
-82 NDKMQ
+82 TDKMQ

-108 PEEKETPAQI
+108 LEEKETPAQI

-176 VTENVQVPC
+176 VTESVQVPC

-195 LPVQRLDQ
+195 LPAQRLDQ

-221 QRDHIWS
+221 QGDHIWS

-327 VIMATSVV
+327 VIMVTSVV

-368 NSKAVEQEKD
+368 NSKAAEQEKD

-399 KYKLFSVVAVGEKR
+399 KYKLFSVVTVGEKR

-552 YAVRKN
+552 DSYGSDSVFRVRLVDGG
-558 MEERVNNFIR
+558 VNFENQAGSDIVRDLKKTEQTVFVCDTSAIY
-568 KQIKEGRQ
+568 KKENKPVLWFNCVNDKKEQRIWSASPSVWDQ
-576 AYIVCPLVEEN
+576 TKWEQYYIV
-587 EDMEGLQSVIEL
+587 EGKK
-599 AERYQK
+599 K
-605 ETFSEY
+605 ESTMLRLRPATFFGKGKAGYEWQQF
-611 KVAYLHGKM
+611 YLT
-620 KPKEK
+620 
-625 DEIMLKFKDGE
+625 KDGKE
-636 IQILIATT
+636 HVTDEDSIIYDPDAVTQEDVDKMGAFIDHLWKNRLEKAECLISTY
-644 VIEVGVNVPNA
+644 EYLDMYSGYGD
-655 SIMVVENAE
+655 IMHEKL
-664 RFGLAQ
+664 LA
-670 LHQLRGRV
+670 
-678 GRGEYQSYCILKYE
+678 
-692 GNGDTIRQ
+692 
-700 RMKVMCDTND
+700 
-710 GFVIS
+710 
-715 EKDLELRGSGDFFG
+715 
-729 TEQHGLPEFK
+729 
-739 IANLFEDIGTLK
+739 
-751 KVQGLAIKIMED
+751 
-763 DPLLEKEKNKKLNE
+763 EKEKMK
-777 LVKEKFSSR
+777 
-786 IEI
+786 

>member
-1 MQKRRG
+1 
-7 DRMREIMISSTVMI
+7 MREIMISSTVMI

-56 IGTFSFGVSGM
+56 IGNFSFGVSGM
-67 MNQVQDHTENTKEIE
+67 MNQVQNHTENTKEIE
-82 NDKMQ
+82 TDKMQ

-118 SAQEKMQEA
+118 SAQEKLQEA
-127 WKAYKDKIWLAGTGS
+127 WKAYKDKIWLAGTCS
-142 ILLVVLVA
+142 ILLVVLAA

-195 LPVQRLDQ
+195 LPAQRLDQ

-221 QRDHIWS
+221 QGDHIWS

-264 ANSNLTQKI
+264 ANSNMTQKI

-327 VIMATSVV
+327 VIMVTSVV

-368 NSKAVEQEKD
+368 NSKAAEQEKD

-399 KYKLFSVVAVGEKR
+399 KYKLFSVVTVGEKR

-432 SGKIRTDVTETSEP
+432 SGKIRTDVTGTSEP

-552 YAVRKN
+552 DSYGSDSVFRVRLVDGG
-558 MEERVNNFIR
+558 VNFENQAGRGIVRDLKKTEQTVFVCDTSAIY
-568 KQIKEGRQ
+568 KKENKPVIWFNCVNDKKEQRIWSASPSVWDQ
-576 AYIVCPLVEEN
+576 TKWEQYYIV
-587 EDMEGLQSVIEL
+587 EGKK
-599 AERYQK
+599 K
-605 ETFSEY
+605 ESTMLRLRPATFSGKGKAGYEWQQF
-611 KVAYLHGKM
+611 YLT
-620 KPKEK
+620 
-625 DEIMLKFKDGE
+625 KDGKE
-636 IQILIATT
+636 HVTDEDSIIYDPDSVTQEDVDNMGAFIDHLWKNRLEKAECLISTY
-644 VIEVGVNVPNA
+644 EYLDMYSGYGD
-655 SIMVVENAE
+655 IMHEKL
-664 RFGLAQ
+664 LA
-670 LHQLRGRV
+670 
-678 GRGEYQSYCILKYE
+678 
-692 GNGDTIRQ
+692 
-700 RMKVMCDTND
+700 
-710 GFVIS
+710 
-715 EKDLELRGSGDFFG
+715 
-729 TEQHGLPEFK
+729 
-739 IANLFEDIGTLK
+739 
-751 KVQGLAIKIMED
+751 
-763 DPLLEKEKNKKLNE
+763 EKEKME
-777 LVKEKFSSR
+777 
-786 IEI
+786 

>member
-1 MQKRRG
+1 
-7 DRMREIMISSTVMI
+7 MREIMISSTVMI

-67 MNQVQDHTENTKEIE
+67 MNQVQNHTENTKEIE
-82 NDKMQ
+82 TDKMQ

-118 SAQEKMQEA
+118 SAQEKLQEA
-127 WKAYKDKIWLAGTGS
+127 WKAYKDKIWLAGTCS
-142 ILLVVLVA
+142 ILLVVLAA

-195 LPVQRLDQ
+195 LPAQRLDQ

-221 QRDHIWS
+221 QGDHIWS

-264 ANSNLTQKI
+264 ANSNMTQKI

-327 VIMATSVV
+327 VIMVTSVV

-368 NSKAVEQEKD
+368 NSKAAEQEKD

-399 KYKLFSVVAVGEKR
+399 KYKLFSVVTVGEKR

-432 SGKIRTDVTETSEP
+432 SGKIRTDVTGTSEP

-552 YAVRKN
+552 DSYGSDSVFRVRLVDGG
-558 MEERVNNFIR
+558 VNFENQAGRGIVRDLKKTEQTVFVCDTSAIY
-568 KQIKEGRQ
+568 KKENKPVIWFNCVNDKKEQRIWSASPSVWDQ
-576 AYIVCPLVEEN
+576 TKWEQYYIV
-587 EDMEGLQSVIEL
+587 EGKK
-599 AERYQK
+599 K
-605 ETFSEY
+605 ESTMLRLRPATFSGKGKAGYEWQQF
-611 KVAYLHGKM
+611 YLT
-620 KPKEK
+620 
-625 DEIMLKFKDGE
+625 KDGKE
-636 IQILIATT
+636 HVTDEDSIIYDPDSVTQEDVDNMGAFIDHLWKNRLEKAECLISTY
-644 VIEVGVNVPNA
+644 EYLDMYSGYGD
-655 SIMVVENAE
+655 IMHEKL
-664 RFGLAQ
+664 LA
-670 LHQLRGRV
+670 
-678 GRGEYQSYCILKYE
+678 
-692 GNGDTIRQ
+692 
-700 RMKVMCDTND
+700 
-710 GFVIS
+710 
-715 EKDLELRGSGDFFG
+715 
-729 TEQHGLPEFK
+729 
-739 IANLFEDIGTLK
+739 
-751 KVQGLAIKIMED
+751 
-763 DPLLEKEKNKKLNE
+763 EKEKMK
-777 LVKEKFSSR
+777 
-786 IEI
+786 

>member
-1 MQKRRG
+1 
-7 DRMREIMISSTVMI
+7 MREIMISSTVMI

-67 MNQVQDHTENTKEIE
+67 MNQVQNHTENTKEIE
-82 NDKMQ
+82 TDKMQ

-118 SAQEKMQEA
+118 SAQEKLQEA
-127 WKAYKDKIWLAGTGS
+127 WKAYKDKIWLAGTCS
-142 ILLVVLVA
+142 ILLVVLAA

-195 LPVQRLDQ
+195 LPAQRLDQ

-221 QRDHIWS
+221 QGDHIWS

-264 ANSNLTQKI
+264 ANSNMTQKI

-327 VIMATSVV
+327 VIMVTSVV

-368 NSKAVEQEKD
+368 NSKAAEQEKD

-399 KYKLFSVVAVGEKR
+399 KYKLFSVVTVGEKR

-552 YAVRKN
+552 DSYGSDSVFRVRLVDGG
-558 MEERVNNFIR
+558 VNFENQAGRGIVRDLKKTEQTVFVCDTSAIY
-568 KQIKEGRQ
+568 KKENKPVIWFNCVNDKKEQRIWSASPSVWDQ
-576 AYIVCPLVEEN
+576 SKWEQYYTVE
-587 EDMEGLQSVIEL
+587 GKK
-599 AERYQK
+599 K
-605 ETFSEY
+605 ESTMLRLRPATFSGKGKAGYEWQQF
-611 KVAYLHGKM
+611 YLT
-620 KPKEK
+620 
-625 DEIMLKFKDGE
+625 KDGKE
-636 IQILIATT
+636 HVTDEDSIIYDPDAVTQEDVDNMGAFIDHLWKNRLEKAECLISTY
-644 VIEVGVNVPNA
+644 EYLDMYSGYGD
-655 SIMVVENAE
+655 IMHEKL
-664 RFGLAQ
+664 LA
-670 LHQLRGRV
+670 
-678 GRGEYQSYCILKYE
+678 
-692 GNGDTIRQ
+692 
-700 RMKVMCDTND
+700 
-710 GFVIS
+710 
-715 EKDLELRGSGDFFG
+715 
-729 TEQHGLPEFK
+729 
-739 IANLFEDIGTLK
+739 
-751 KVQGLAIKIMED
+751 
-763 DPLLEKEKNKKLNE
+763 EKEKMK
-777 LVKEKFSSR
+777 
-786 IEI
+786 